1 MKNSS
6 FYRQAAWNVLGE
18 GMWGKTAVTTLILLL
33 IVFLA
38 GVLPSMLGIFGDD
51 LHIMS
56 LSISL
61 SSVVNLLFAYPLL
74 YAFNMV
80 FLQIYRRQ
88 TEESSPLTLTF
99 ANFRE
104 NYSALVGTFV
114 LAMIVILFAFV
125 FTILIG
131 GIGGIVLGLAYALVP
146 YIIHD
151 NPNIG
156 VLEALRK
163 SRRMMRGHKWELFCL
178 QISFIGWFFVGIFTF
193 YIGFLW
199 IVPYINTATAAFY
212 EDVKAE

>member
-6 FYRQAAWNVLGE
+6 SYRQAAWNVLGE

-33 IVFLA
+33 IVFFA

-74 YAFNMV
+74 YAFNIV

-114 LAMIVILFAFV
+114 LAMIVILFASV
-125 FTILIG
+125 FTIL
-131 GIGGIVLGLAYALVP
+131 IGGIVLGLAYALVP

-156 VLEALRK
+156 VVEALRK

>member
-1 MKNSS
+1 M
-6 FYRQAAWNVLGE
+6 
-18 GMWGKTAVTTLILLL
+18 
-33 IVFLA
+33 
-38 GVLPSMLGIFGDD
+38 
-51 LHIMS
+51 
-56 LSISL
+56 
-61 SSVVNLLFAYPLL
+61 
-74 YAFNMV
+74 
-80 FLQIYRRQ
+80 QIYRRQ
-88 TEESSPLTLTF
+88 TDESSPLTLTF

-114 LAMIVILFAFV
+114 LAMIVILFASV
-125 FTILIG
+125 FAILIG
-131 GIGGIVLGLAYALVP
+131 GIVLSLAYALVP

-156 VLEALRK
+156 VVEALRK

-212 EDVKAE
+212 EDVKAEYEKPIQ